1 MNDELT
7 LTVDAPLVD
16 DQTVGGAA
24 VIDSAPTVVVA
35 ETQTTPEPKPS
46 RRQPRGMNSHGFRN
60 GSDSATIVDILV
72 AGGLDRQDINDKVAA
87 AIGTETRTGRTKN
100 IPSLISGLLARLE
113 ERGYTVESSW
123 RVVPPK

>member
-7 LTVDAPLVD
+7 LTVEAPLVD

-35 ETQTTPEPKPS
+35 ATQTTPEPKP
-46 RRQPRGMNSHGFRN
+46 RRQPRGMNTHGFRN

-72 AGGLDRQDINDKVAA
+72 AGGLDRQDINDKVAV

-113 ERGYTVESSW
+113 ERGYSVESSW
-123 RVVPPK
+123 RVIPPK